1 MTPQVWIARCR
12 PLPSDLLIGRLC
24 PRIETRQL
32 ALDILAQAD
41 AERVVITGH
50 SFGGA
55 STVMCSRD
63 PRIQRHV
70 RGAVIFDVWPMPVP
84 DVEKGL
90 FACDEREDDF
100 QAPPSLSILSEQFAY
115 NNEVYL
121 TRRLCNNRSVMLHFD
136 DTKRNKVNTRDT
148 FSLACTV
155 PGGVPTCTSMDRCTK
170 TFQIRCSGTLNSLS
184 RKSE

>member
-1 MTPQVWIARCR
+1 MWCASR
-12 PLPSDLLIGRLC
+12 LP
-24 PRIETRQL
+24 ETRQL
-32 ALDILAQAD
+32 ALDVLAEAD
-41 AERVVITGH
+41 ASSIVIAGH

-84 DVEKGL
+84 DVEKGM
-90 FACDEREDDF
+90 FACDDDDNF

-121 TRRLCNNRSVMLHFD
+121 TRSLCSNRS
-136 DTKRNKVNTRDT
+136 
-148 FSLACTV
+148 
-155 PGGVPTCTSMDRCTK
+155 GG
-170 TFQIRCSGTLNSLS
+170 IAN
-184 RKSE
+184 